1 VEELLRAL
9 KNGHHVESEAAL
21 QLFHV
26 AEFELWHDIHHSR
39 VPCSLS
45 DDG

>member
-21 QLFHV
+21 QLFHIGEI
-26 AEFELWHDIHHSR
+26 EF
-39 VPCSLS
+39 
-45 DDG
+45 